1 MKLKKIMAVVLTA
14 VVVLGILTAPETQLE
29 VKAAELVYTNNQ
41 ASGISSAVM
50 QTPQNTVR
58 LYAGLSWQ
66 MLEEGMG
73 VRLNVRNSEC
83 GPLARR
89 ALTAKA
95 AVLGAS
101 EVKTLDMV
109 LEKYIPKGGW
119 TEEIKETNGRI
130 RVSIAI
136 PAGSDLTKD
145 YAVLS
150 LKSDGTVDVLGDL
163 DVDPATITVDSDCF
177 NTFMI
182 VAGPAGAFNAYKAA
196 SPNALD
202 TLDIPVYVR
211 KIGSTIKIEKDFPM
225 GVLTDV
231 GQVRAAAGGKNVT
244 SLEMVGVMPGDNA
257 KYALDNAIKYTN
269 AENKR
274 RVGKKEDN
282 SDEILPSYFEMA
294 LKTGS
299 GERITNTNG
308 KLRVTMNVPFD
319 FPAYA
324 DYAVAVLNMDGS
336 VTIMKDIDN
345 NECTITVD
353 TDQFRTY
360 AFLWGKKGAFDGL

>member
-1 MKLKKIMAVVLTA
+1 MKLKKWVAVVLTA
-14 VVVLGILTAPETQLE
+14 AVVLGILASPETQLE

-66 MLEEGMG
+66 MLEAGMG
-73 VRLNVRNSEC
+73 VRLNVSDSEC

-89 ALTAKA
+89 ALAGTAA
-95 AVLGAS
+95 ALGAG
-101 EVKTLDMV
+101 EVKTLDMD
-109 LEKYIPKGGW
+109 LEMYLPKGGW
-119 TEEIKETNGRI
+119 TQDITETNGRI

-150 LKSDGTVDVLGDL
+150 LKDDGTVEVLGDL
-163 DVDPATITVDSDCF
+163 DLDPATITVDSDWF

-182 VAGPAGAFNAYKAA
+182 VAGPAGAFDAYKAA

-202 TLDIPVYVR
+202 ILDIPVYVR

-225 GVLTDV
+225 GVLTDAA
-231 GQVRAAAGGKNVT
+231 QVRVAAGGKNVT
-244 SLEMVGVMPGDNA
+244 SLEMVGVMPGDNT
-257 KYALDNAIKYTN
+257 KYALDSAIKSTN

-274 RVGKKEDN
+274 RVGKKKDN
-282 SDEILPSYFEMA
+282 SDEIIPSYFEMG
-294 LKTGS
+294 LKTGA
-299 GERITNTNG
+299 GERITNTNE
-308 KLRVTMNVPFD
+308 KLRITMDVPFD

-336 VTIMKDIDN
+336 VTIMKDLDEN
-345 NECTITVD
+345 ACTITVD

-360 AFLWGKKGAFDGL
+360 AFLWGKKGAFD